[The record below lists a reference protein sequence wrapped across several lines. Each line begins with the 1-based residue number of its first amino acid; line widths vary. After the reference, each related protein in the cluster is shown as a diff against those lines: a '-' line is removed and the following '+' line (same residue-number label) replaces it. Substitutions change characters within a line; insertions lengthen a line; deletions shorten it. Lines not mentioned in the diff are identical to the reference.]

1 MIEIDKSFN
10 VKKTSNL
17 NYILNLPKDYSF
29 DNNAK
34 FPIILF
40 LHGIGERGNDINLV
54 KKYGIH
60 RYLKD
65 INIPFI
71 VISPQCHSNNFWDI
85 HFTDIEFLLKDIQ
98 KKYNADIN
106 RICLIGISLGAYGA
120 WNFAMQRPTLFKS
133 LVSIAGGAMLPKYAS
148 SLKDTPIFIAHGQ
161 DDKEVHITE
170 SINIYKSL
178 KNINTKV
185 KLKIFPD
192 KGHELCTK
200 IFEEKELYEWIISN
214 T

>member
-1 MIEIDKSFN
+1 MVEIENSFS
-10 VKKTSNL
+10 VEKTANL
-17 NYILNLPKDYSF
+17 NYILNLPKDYSL
-29 DNNAK
+29 NNNIQ

-40 LHGIGERGNDINLV
+40 LHGIGERGSDINLV

-65 INIPFI
+65 IDIPFI
-71 VISPQCHSNNFWDI
+71 IISPQCHSNNFWDM
-85 HFTDIEFLLKDIQ
+85 HFTDIEILLKEINR
-98 KKYNADIN
+98 KYNADIN

-120 WNFAMQRPTLFKS
+120 WNFAMQRPYLFKS
-133 LVSIAGGAMLPKYAS
+133 IVSIAGGAMLPKYAS
-148 SLKDTPIFIAHGQ
+148 SLKDIPIFIAHGQ
-161 DDKEVHITE
+161 ADNEVYINE
-170 SINIYKSL
+170 SLNIYKAL
-178 KNINTKV
+178 INVNAKV
-185 KLKIFPD
+185 KLKIFPN